1 MYKILIFLC
10 VILSTTQAFSPQELS
25 GNWFAQTQ
33 SNNNGTI
40 TVENEYLHLNADMTF
55 SILLLVSV
63 QKGDAYI
70 KDLRIEGS
78 GIWRNRDNTLV
89 VYVKKVSVPFAK
101 EVAGISQES
110 LTNLAD
116 YFKARYENDHLK
128 IIFIKS
134 MTGKALTLIN
144 EKSQETSYQRQ

>member
-78 GIWRNRDNTLV
+78 GIWKSRDNSLV

-101 EVAGISQES
+101 EVAGISKES

-116 YFKARYENDHLK
+116 YFKARYERDHLK

-134 MTGKALTLIN
+134 MTGQALSLVN
-144 EKSQETSYQRQ
+144 EKLQETSYQRQ